1 MIFQNLISIS
11 EKFVYFYVDVLFIT
25 MSTVF
30 DKSNWVS
37 RQLVE
42 YPDLLF
48 STFILFAFNILLVPL
63 FILTAT
69 IVFIYIVY
77 LVFYSEEDI
86 IIWKIL
92 KIKYTQ
98 LFQF

>member
-42 YPDLLF
+42 YPVLLF
-48 STFILFAFNILLVPL
+48 STFILFAFNLLLFPL
-63 FILTAT
+63 FIITSI
-69 IVFIYIVY
+69 IVFIYI
-77 LVFYSEEDI
+77 LYSTVRRI
-86 IIWKIL
+86 
-92 KIKYTQ
+92 
-98 LFQF
+98 

>member
-42 YPDLLF
+42 YPVLLF
-48 STFILFAFNILLVPL
+48 STFILFTFNILLVPL

-86 IIWKIL
+86 II
-92 KIKYTQ
+92 
-98 LFQF
+98 

>member
-37 RQLVE
+37 RQLVG
-42 YPDLLF
+42 YPVLLF
-48 STFILFAFNILLVPL
+48 SAFILFAFNLLLFPL
-63 FILTAT
+63 FIITSI

-86 IIWKIL
+86 II
-92 KIKYTQ
+92 
-98 LFQF
+98 

>member
-30 DKSNWVS
+30 DKSNWIS
-37 RQLVE
+37 RHIVE
-42 YPDLLF
+42 YPMLLI
-48 STFILFAFNILLVPL
+48 SAFILFAFNLLLFPL

-77 LVFYSEEDI
+77 LVFYGEEDI
-86 IIWKIL
+86 II
-92 KIKYTQ
+92 
-98 LFQF
+98 

>member
-30 DKSNWVS
+30 DKSNWIS

-42 YPDLLF
+42 YPVLLF
-48 STFILFAFNILLVPL
+48 STFILFAFNLLLFPL
-63 FILTAT
+63 FIITSI
-69 IVFIYIVY
+69 IVFIYI
-77 LVFYSEEDI
+77 LYSTVRRI
-86 IIWKIL
+86 
-92 KIKYTQ
+92 
-98 LFQF
+98 

>member
-30 DKSNWVS
+30 DKSNWIS

-42 YPDLLF
+42 YPVLLF
-48 STFILFAFNILLVPL
+48 SAFILFAFNLLLFPL
-63 FILTAT
+63 FIITSI

-86 IIWKIL
+86 II
-92 KIKYTQ
+92 
-98 LFQF
+98 

>member
-30 DKSNWVS
+30 DKSNWIS

-42 YPDLLF
+42 YPVLLF
-48 STFILFAFNILLVPL
+48 STFILFAFNLLLFPL
-63 FILTAT
+63 FIITSI
-69 IVFIYIVY
+69 IVFIY
-77 LVFYSEEDI
+77 LVFYGKEDI
-86 IIWKIL
+86 II
-92 KIKYTQ
+92 
-98 LFQF
+98 

>member
-42 YPDLLF
+42 YPVLLF
-48 STFILFAFNILLVPL
+48 SAFILFAFNLLLFPL
-63 FILTAT
+63 FIITSI

-86 IIWKIL
+86 II
-92 KIKYTQ
+92 
-98 LFQF
+98 